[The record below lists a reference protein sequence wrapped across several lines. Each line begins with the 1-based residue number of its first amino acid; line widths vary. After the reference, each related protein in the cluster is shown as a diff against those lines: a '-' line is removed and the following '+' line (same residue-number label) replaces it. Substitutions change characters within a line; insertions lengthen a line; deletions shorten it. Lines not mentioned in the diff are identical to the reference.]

1 MGRPAVAIKEINKRI
16 PANSLLTAKEY
27 LDGRYISPG
36 GHKMR
41 MVLCDCQCGG
51 QINAV
56 VADLMRGYP
65 VSCGCVKRGPKLGSK
80 FNIKKVKKLN
90 KTRKGAKKKKITSAK
105 SAMMFVDEKAQWI
118 APTKKDLKNSPA
130 AGTPVTVTIK
140 KENHSRMSDYMK
152 QRQDK
157 KLK

>member
-65 VSCGCVKRGPKLGSK
+65 VSCGCVRRGPKLGSK
-80 FNIKKVKKLN
+80 FKIKKVKKLN
-90 KTRKGAKKKKITSAK
+90 KTRKKKKPSGNLPLPKD
-105 SAMMFVDEKAQWI
+105 FVPIKNIVAVDKKGKVMPIVRDLTGPTHQLKA
-118 APTKKDLKNSPA
+118 PSNYLL
-130 AGTPVTVTIK
+130 
-140 KENHSRMSDYMK
+140 ER
-152 QRQDK
+152 RDK